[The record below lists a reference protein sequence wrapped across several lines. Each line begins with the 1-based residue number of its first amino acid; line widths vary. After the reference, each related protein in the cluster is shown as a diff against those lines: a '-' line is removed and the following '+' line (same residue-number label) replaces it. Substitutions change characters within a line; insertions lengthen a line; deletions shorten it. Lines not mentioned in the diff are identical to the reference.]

1 MKTLFLGLLLGV
13 LSPVA
18 FAQSLPDFDAI
29 KLEKKEDF
37 NPAADN
43 AALQAANYL
52 LSTPLDKNSVDRLRA
67 VQYVL
72 KWMSGTPDYTF
83 DIDER
88 AAKFTKKDSDLLGLY
103 LAAMTKFVLEDKA
116 SAKDQNKIKLNA
128 LKSVAAYAKDKANK
142 VKLNSE
148 LKKIIAAD
156 EQGQLAE
163 YLTN

>member
-1 MKTLFLGLLLGV
+1 MKTLILGLLLGV

-18 FAQSLPDFDAI
+18 FAQSLPDFGAI

-52 LSTPLDKNSVDRLRA
+52 LSTPLDKNSIDRLSA
-67 VQYVL
+67 AQYVL

-83 DIDER
+83 AIDER
-88 AAKFTKKDSDLLGLY
+88 ATKFTKKDTDLLGLY
-103 LAAMTKFVLEDKA
+103 LAAMTKSVLEDKA
-116 SAKDQNKIKLNA
+116 SAKDQNKIMLNA

-156 EQGQLAE
+156 EQGKLAE
-163 YLTN
+163 YLAN

>member
-52 LSTPLDKNSVDRLRA
+52 LSTPLDKNSVNRLRA

-72 KWMSGTPDYTF
+72 KWMSGTPNYTF

-88 AAKFTKKDSDLLGLY
+88 AAKFTKKDTDLLGLY

-156 EQGQLAE
+156 EQGTLAE
-163 YLTN
+163 YLAN